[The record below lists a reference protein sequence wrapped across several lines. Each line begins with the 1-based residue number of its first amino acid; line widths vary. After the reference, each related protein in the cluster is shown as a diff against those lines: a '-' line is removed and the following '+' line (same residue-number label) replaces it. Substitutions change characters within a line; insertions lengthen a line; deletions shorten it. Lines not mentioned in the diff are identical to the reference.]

1 MALIRANTNVV
12 SLKGL
17 RDVRTGAFVV
27 DAVLTCTL
35 YDTNSLQ
42 IYESGGATAITGAS
56 GVSMAYQ
63 AASNGDYYAVLA
75 STVQLTAGTQ
85 VLIVI
90 ESSNYGIKRI
100 AVATVEAG

>member
-35 YDTNSLQ
+35 YDTNSLEV
-42 IYESGGATAITGAS
+42 YESGGATAITGAD
-56 GVSMAYQ
+56 GVSMDYQ
-63 AASNGDYYAVLA
+63 ASSNGDYYAVLA
-75 STVQLTAGTQ
+75 STVQLTADTE
-85 VLIVI
+85 VLIEI
-90 ESSNYGIKRI
+90 EASNYGIKRLTI
-100 AVATVEAG
+100 VRVERG